1 MFLCGPAQ
9 GPFLV
14 GVHISQSRW
23 ILAREFLGGCQD
35 IWWAGVV
42 PLFGPSQ
49 SLLIGLG
56 GTLSVA
62 CSLSGP
68 PVVKQLM
75 RVVMEKARELQKN
88 IYFCFIDYAK
98 ALQ

>member
-1 MFLCGPAQ
+1 MLLFGPAQ

-14 GVHISQSRW
+14 GVHMSQSRW
-23 ILAREFLGGCQD
+23 ILAREFLGDCQD

-42 PLFGPSQ
+42 PVFSPSQ

-62 CSLSGP
+62 CSLSGRP
-68 PVVKQLM
+68 FVKQLM
-75 RVVMEKARELQKN
+75 RVVIFMPGQGGW
-88 IYFCFIDYAK
+88 FSP
-98 ALQ
+98 